1 LEKKYIYRRVDAE
14 RTTTTT
20 ILCCANAGGK
30 SGEVLIICKNVQN
43 ILALKDGAHLDAAV
57 GVSPKGLI
65 TSELFLKWLEQFI
78 RSLPPA
84 WPALLLMDSHEF
96 HLSPELYRWLKK
108 IRL

>member
-1 LEKKYIYRRVDAE
+1 LKNIYIYRRVDAE

-30 SGEVLIICKNVQN
+30 SSEVLIIFKNMQN

-57 GVSPKGLI
+57 GVSPKDLI

-84 WPALLLMDSHEF
+84 WPAFLHMDSHAF
-96 HLSPELYRWLKK
+96 HLSPEIYRWLKK
-108 IRL
+108 IIL